1 MNEKIIKEEFHRRT
15 SYYKNVTVPFLFQGQ
30 YNDYETELAYNRF
43 RYYSPAMGCYIS
55 QDPIG
60 LLGGFRLY
68 DYVKNTNTWIDVL
81 GLFPVEKLADSS
93 VRTKSSYQGATI
105 YKITKKVELD
115 GMKFQKGDYY
125 YLDNL
130 HKDHIETFSKNDVSK
145 GVFNL
150 YGTYNDRKSEKAKK
164 RKEPGYRG

>member
-15 SYYKNVTVPFLFQGQ
+15 SYYKNVTVPLLFQGQ
-30 YNDYETELAYNRF
+30 YNDYETELAFNRSSNKIIVPRSYN
-43 RYYSPAMGCYIS
+43 
-55 QDPIG
+55 
-60 LLGGFRLY
+60 
-68 DYVKNTNTWIDVL
+68 
-81 GLFPVEKLADSS
+81 
-93 VRTKSSYQGATI
+93 

-115 GMKFQKGDYY
+115 GVKFQKGDYY

-130 HKDHIETFSKNDVSK
+130 HKDHIETFSTNDVSK

-150 YGTYNDRKSEKAKK
+150 YSTYNDRKSEKAKK

>member
-1 MNEKIIKEEFHRRT
+1 
-15 SYYKNVTVPFLFQGQ
+15 
-30 YNDYETELAYNRF
+30 
-43 RYYSPAMGCYIS
+43 
-55 QDPIG
+55 
-60 LLGGFRLY
+60 
-68 DYVKNTNTWIDVL
+68 
-81 GLFPVEKLADSS
+81 
-93 VRTKSSYQGATI
+93 
-105 YKITKKVELD
+105 
-115 GMKFQKGDYY
+115 MKFQKGDYY